1 MNTEPTT
8 TSFDPTE
15 RKAAFNTFNTMNLGP
30 GKLERRMPPN
40 FGWLEYR
47 LTVEEYNYV
56 WKCIENKKESH
67 SHKLAGNIDSSY
79 VLEDTDNWL
88 FNNLLS
94 PLEAEYG
101 RSFANR
107 GGMLPINK
115 YSPYYMNSWWVNY
128 QRQNEFNPLHDHAGV
143 YSFVIWMKIPTSFE
157 EQNLNNSTNTKRIS
171 AFDFHF
177 TDALGYLSSY
187 SYQLSPDLEGY
198 MLFFPSALQHIVYPF
213 YNCDDVRISVSG
225 NLSVD
230 VTKEL

>member
-8 TSFDPTE
+8 NS
-15 RKAAFNTFNTMNLGP
+15 FNTFNTMNLGP

-47 LTVEEYNYV
+47 LTAEEYNYI

-67 SHKLAGNIDSSY
+67 GHKLAGNIDSSY
-79 VLEDTDNWL
+79 LLEDTDNWL

-107 GGMLPINK
+107 GDLLPINK
-115 YSPYYMNSWWVNY
+115 YSPYYMNRWWVNY
-128 QRQNEFNPLHDHAGV
+128 QRQNEFNPLHDHSGV
-143 YSFVIWMKIPTSFE
+143 YSFLIWMKIPTSYE
-157 EQNLNNSTNTKRIS
+157 EQNLNNPSNTKRIS
-171 AFDFHF
+171 SVDFYF
-177 TDALGYLSSY
+177 TDTLGHPRNY
-187 SYQLSPDLEGY
+187 SYELSPEMEGI
-198 MLFFPSALQHIVYPF
+198 MLFFPATLQHQVYPF
-213 YNCDDVRISVSG
+213 YNCDDVRISVAG
-225 NLSVD
+225 NLSLD